1 MADEITYRQASDEDI
16 ERINAFYNKVYKKN
30 RTRDQFN
37 WEFNSAPAGK
47 AIYIIAEYHGAV
59 VGTQCAI
66 PYYIVTHDNKEILSA
81 KSEDTLVSPDL
92 RGRSIF
98 DNMYRL
104 LIDACR
110 ERAIVFLWGFTYADK
125 PFKKIG
131 FSIPYKSTMGI
142 VALKPGKAA
151 RYFYS
156 ITGDKSSSAYYKIL
170 GLTWFSYLKN
180 LAPALGS
187 GKNIELAFDTIALNT
202 EHFNYLQHAQLFGLK
217 LDEAFLDYRLH
228 RNPYSAGYRCVYWKE
243 NGYLKAS
250 VHYHVTADGVGY
262 IIHLHVNSGVSSH
275 ESKAF
280 LRKAIAQSSLKDC
293 SVIRFWGFTHNAQN
307 KREVEVLKNARFL
320 FLKRGISFVGLEL
333 GAAGQTDF
341 SRFVLSRMA
350 SQGTD

>member
-1 MADEITYRQASDEDI
+1 MADEITYRLASDGDI

-30 RTRDQFN
+30 RTTEQFN

-47 AIYIIAEYHGAV
+47 AIYVIAEYNGEV

-66 PYYIVTHDNKEILSA
+66 PYYIVTYDNKEILSG

-104 LIDACR
+104 LIEECR
-110 ERAIVFLWGFTYADK
+110 EKAIVFLWGFTYADK

-131 FSIPYKSTMGI
+131 FSIPYKSSMGMM
-142 VALKPGKAA
+142 ALKPGKAA
-151 RYFYS
+151 RYFYG
-156 ITGDKSSSAYYKIL
+156 ITAEKSSSAYYKIL
-170 GLTWFSYLKN
+170 GLTWFSYLKS
-180 LAPALGS
+180 LAPDFGS
-187 GKNIELAFDTIALNT
+187 GINIDLGFDTIALNT

-217 LDEAFLDYRLH
+217 LDAGFLDYRLH
-228 RNPYSAGYRCVYWKE
+228 CNPYSSAYRCVYWKE
-243 NGYLKAS
+243 NEHLKAS

-262 IIHLHVNSGVSSH
+262 IIHLHIDSGLSSH
-275 ESKAF
+275 ESKTF

-307 KREVEVLKNARFL
+307 RHEVEVLKKARFV

-333 GAAGQTDF
+333 GAAGQTNF
-341 SRFVLSRMA
+341 GSFVLSRMA